1 VIKKVESRE
10 SRRKSSTPKTR
21 NEENLKE
28 ENSREEMKIGLLK
41 NIFLQLKSVW
51 IYIHTEK
58 KVIYISQNKTF
69 IDNRNMKKECLRI
82 IGN

>member
-1 VIKKVESRE
+1 
-10 SRRKSSTPKTR
+10 
-21 NEENLKE
+21 
-28 ENSREEMKIGLLK
+28 MKIGLLK